1 MQVRPERHGKR
12 GLRDA
17 DARAG
22 RRFAVAGLGLVLLVL
37 AVGPLALL
45 VHGRWAPL
53 QQLDDAVSDAA
64 ERLVTDS
71 PALLTAARLVT
82 HLGDPLL
89 VTLGSV
95 LVAAALWATGHRRTA
110 LFVLVARVGAL
121 VLSTGLKQ
129 VVGRARPVF
138 DTPVASELGLS
149 FPSGHALGGSA
160 FWLAVAVAAV
170 SVTRGRRA
178 WLALAIAVSLLVA
191 ASRVL
196 IGVHYASDVV
206 AGLVLGAG
214 WTAVCTAL
222 FVQWYEEESGWDEQG
237 RGRHEQERGRAVPY
251 EQALDPERAP

>member
-1 MQVRPERHGKR
+1 MTRSRPHAGPSD
-12 GLRDA
+12 GDRDA

-22 RRFAVAGLGLVLLVL
+22 RRFAAAGLGLVLLVL

-64 ERLVTDS
+64 ERLVAAS
-71 PALLTAARLVT
+71 PALLTTARLVT

-95 LVAAALWATGHRRTA
+95 LLAAALWATGHRRTA

-138 DTPVASELGLS
+138 DAPVASEFGLS

-160 FWLAVAVAAV
+160 FWLTVAVAAV

-178 WLALAIAVSLLVA
+178 WLALAVAVSLLVA

-196 IGVHYASDVV
+196 LGVHYPSDVV

-222 FVQWYEEESGWDEQG
+222 FAVWHAE
-237 RGRHEQERGRAVPY
+237 ERGRPVPY